1 MATKGL
7 NSAGKI
13 ILEKPNFNTF
23 QSENTE
29 LVIGTGWVFTDPL
42 TGNKEV
48 LVSEISTNVVAEGD
62 SEEEKAKKVFSDPDS
77 PLCLDWSKDL
87 AEIRTQVTQL

>member
-1 MATKGL
+1 MSVDETKWDDVWKLICDVRKVDMAW
-7 NSAGKI
+7 I
-13 ILEKPNFNTF
+13 ERWD
-23 QSENTE
+23 
-29 LVIGTGWVFTDPL
+29 LVRD
-42 TGNKEV
+42 
-48 LVSEISTNVVAEGD
+48 AEGD